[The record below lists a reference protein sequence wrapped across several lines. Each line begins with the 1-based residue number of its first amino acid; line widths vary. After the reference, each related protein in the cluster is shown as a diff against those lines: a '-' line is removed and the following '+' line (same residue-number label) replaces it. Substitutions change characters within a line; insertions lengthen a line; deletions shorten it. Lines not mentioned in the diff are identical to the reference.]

1 MKQLLIS
8 SLLTASLFVPAIQ
21 AETPAPA
28 FKDYAVTDLFQEK
41 ATRLLQ
47 NPEPRFEYELLQAL
61 GSQSILRVSMPSQSG
76 AAGRAVKLVR

>member
-8 SLLTASLFVPAIQ
+8 SLLAASFFVPAIQ
-21 AETPAPA
+21 AETPTPA

-47 NPEPRFEYELLQAL
+47 DPIPRFEYEFT
-61 GSQSILRVSMPSQSG
+61 GSAFKHIKSV
-76 AAGRAVKLVR
+76 AGTPFSPTD